1 MQDGKTHEG
10 GGAANP
16 FPIMLAVV
24 AGLVLLGVVT
34 RPTAQEPTHAEAPQ
48 GPRLHFQAEGPRVVA
63 ELPGGSSV
71 RMPSGQVV
79 ALPEGTTLLVD
90 Q

>member
-34 RPTAQEPTHAEAPQ
+34 R
-48 GPRLHFQAEGPRVVA
+48 PRLHFQAEGPRVVA